1 MSRSKTSVL
10 LLTDNADLRI
20 SQIAKG
26 VLKACHKL
34 GWEMRWQE
42 NQSLEN
48 GMDDA
53 RAIIVS
59 MSLRHLKA
67 ISKRIPANVP
77 LISVNGTTLDTEIPT
92 VAPDPEEIGTITAQH
107 FLEQGLMN
115 FAFVGTLTHPSARRR
130 NLAFQKVVS
139 DRLPTYSM
147 TEFHVAHE
155 DRFWGRSS
163 VIGKRFLRF
172 LKKCPLPLGIMAAS
186 DYAAVSCLESLAEA
200 GLRSPQEVSVVGA
213 HNDPV
218 YTALIAPLS
227 SIQIDFEKIGM
238 LAVGM
243 VQKRLSAKQVK
254 TGHEYVPGELVV
266 RRSSQLRLMVDDRIS
281 RAVEILQ
288 SRHTEELTLPYLAKL
303 CGMSRASLASRFT
316 EAVGESPIRYLI
328 NYRLERAGY
337 LLAETNLSI
346 NQISERVGFHEQPYF
361 TRAFR
366 KRFERTPSAY
376 RQLRLQSQ
384 AHGKEALPASR

>member
-1 MSRSKTSVL
+1 MSRSKISVL
-10 LLTDNADLRI
+10 LLTDSADLRT

-34 GWEMRWQE
+34 DWEMRWQE
-42 NQSLEN
+42 SQSLES
-48 GMDDA
+48 GLEDA

-59 MSLRHLKA
+59 MNLRQLRSIA
-67 ISKRIPANVP
+67 KRIPKNVP
-77 LISVNGTTLDTEIPT
+77 LISVNGTTLDTDIPT
-92 VAPDPEEIGTITAQH
+92 VAPNPEEIGTITARH

-130 NLAFQKVVS
+130 NLAYQKVVS
-139 DRLPTYSM
+139 ENLSNFSM
-147 TEFHVAHE
+147 AEFHVPHE

-172 LKKCPLPLGIMAAS
+172 LKKCPMPLGIMAAS
-186 DYAAVSCLESLAEA
+186 DHAAVSCLESLTEA
-200 GLRSPQEVSVVGA
+200 GFRSPQEISVVGA

-218 YTALIAPLS
+218 YTALIMPLS
-227 SIQIDFEKIGM
+227 SIQIDFERIGA
-238 LAVGM
+238 LAVEM
-243 VQKRLSAKQVK
+243 VRQRISSRRVRS
-254 TGHEYVPGELVV
+254 GHEYVSGELVV
-266 RRSSQLRLMVDDRIS
+266 RRSSQLRLMVDERIS

-288 SRHTEELTLPYLAKL
+288 SHHTEEMTLPSLAKL
-303 CGMSRASLASRFT
+303 CGMSRASLASKFT

-328 NYRLERAGY
+328 NYRLDRAGY

-346 NQISERVGFHEQPYF
+346 NQISEKVGFHEQPYF

-366 KRFERTPSAY
+366 KKFGKTPSAY

-384 AHGKEALPASR
+384 TSGGTD